1 MIASSAFFV
10 LDAILGWPVADYDG
24 SWSQWG
30 QMAAANN
37 DNGGMLTADS
47 PWRTDVPS
55 RSELFVY
62 NYDTTAGPVFYTS
75 VSTTV
80 TGLNDMT
87 AGGAFSGTA
96 SRFFR
101 VQIDGSGTP
110 DTFKWWLSSSATNT
124 VWNAQNVPVS
134 AGTFTLG
141 EGMTVSFATTTGHT
155 VSDRWDFITK
165 RAVERLA
172 LDGSIC
178 SSSTS
183 VAGVTTYSPAGCTPL
198 LPNSYAPSGNEIEE
212 EDATYFGVGGS
223 GGSSGGGGGPIAPGY
238 APGLLK

>member
-30 QMAAANN
+30 QMAAAN
-37 DNGGMLTADS
+37 GGQLAADS

-62 NYDTTAGPVFYTS
+62 NYDTTPGPVFYTS

-96 SRFFR
+96 NRYFR
-101 VQIDGSGTP
+101 VQIDSSNTP
-110 DTFKWWLSSSATNT
+110 DTFRWWLSSSATNT
-124 VWNAQNVPVS
+124 VWNAQGVPIS

-141 EGMTVSFATTTGHT
+141 DGMIVTFATTTGHT
-155 VSDRWDFITK
+155 VGDRWDFITK

-172 LDGSIC
+172 LDGNIC
-178 SSSTS
+178 SSSTN
-183 VAGVTTYSPAGCTPL
+183 VAGVTTFSPAACIPL
-198 LPNSYAPSGNEIEE
+198 SPNSYAPSGNQIEE
-212 EDATYFGVGGS
+212 EDAAYLGVGG
-223 GGSSGGGGGPIAPGY
+223 GGGGGGGPIAPGY
-238 APGLLK
+238 

>member
-1 MIASSAFFV
+1 VIASSAFVV
-10 LDAILGWPVADYDG
+10 LDAILDWPVSLYDG

-30 QMAAANN
+30 QMAAAN
-37 DNGGMLTADS
+37 GGQLTPDS

-62 NYDTTAGPVFYTS
+62 NYDTTPGPVFYTS
-75 VSTTV
+75 ATGTVSN
-80 TGLNDMT
+80 LNDMT
-87 AGGAFSGTA
+87 ASGTFTGTA
-96 SRFFR
+96 TRFFR
-101 VQIDGSGTP
+101 VQIDGSNTP
-110 DTFKWWLSSSATNT
+110 DTFSWWLSSSATNT
-124 VWNAQNVPVS
+124 VWNAQSLPLS

-141 EGMTVSFATTTGHT
+141 EGMTVTFATTTGHT
-155 VSDRWDFITK
+155 VGDRWDFITK

-198 LPNSYAPSGNEIEE
+198 APSSYAATANQIEE
-212 EDATYFGVGGS
+212 EDAAYFGVGGGS
-223 GGSSGGGGGPIAPGY
+223 GGGGGGPIAPGY
-238 APGLLK
+238 

>member
-10 LDAILGWPVADYDG
+10 LDAILDWPVSLYDG

-30 QMAAANN
+30 QMAAA
-37 DNGGMLTADS
+37 NGGMLTADS

-55 RSELFVY
+55 RSELVVY
-62 NYDTTAGPVFYTS
+62 NYDTTPGPVFYTS
-75 VSTTV
+75 A
-80 TGLNDMT
+80 TGTISNLSDMT
-87 AGGAFSGTA
+87 AGGAYSGTA

-101 VQIDGSGTP
+101 IQIDSSGAP
-110 DTFKWWLSSSATNT
+110 DTFSWWLSTSATNT
-124 VWNAQNVPVS
+124 VWNAQSVPLS
-134 AGTFTLG
+134 GGTDTLG
-141 EGMTVSFATTTGHT
+141 EGMTVTFATTTGHT
-155 VSDRWDFITK
+155 AGDRWDFITK

-198 LPNSYAPSGNEIEE
+198 APNSYAASGNQIEE
-212 EDATYFGVGGS
+212 EDSVYFGVGGGS
-223 GGSSGGGGGPIAPGY
+223 GGGGGGPIAPGY
-238 APGLLK
+238 

>member
-10 LDAILGWPVADYDG
+10 LDGILGWPVALYDS

-30 QMAAANN
+30 QMAAGP
-37 DNGGMLTADS
+37 GGMLQPDS

-62 NYDTTAGPVFYTS
+62 NYDTTPGPVFYTS
-75 VSTTV
+75 STGTILN
-80 TGLNDMT
+80 LNDMT
-87 AGGAFSGTA
+87 AGGAYSGTA

-101 VQIDGSGTP
+101 VQIDSSGAP
-110 DTFKWWLSSSATNT
+110 DTFSWWLSSSATNT
-124 VWNAQNVPVS
+124 VWNVQSVPIS
-134 AGTFTLG
+134 AGTYTIG
-141 EGMTVSFATTTGHT
+141 EGMTISFSTTTGHT
-155 VSDRWDFITK
+155 VGDRWDFITK
-165 RAVERLA
+165 RAVEQLA

-198 LPNSYAPSGNEIEE
+198 LPNSYAATANEIEE
-212 EDATYFGVGGS
+212 EDSLYFGPGGGS
-223 GGSSGGGGGPIAPGY
+223 GGGGGGGGPIAPGY
-238 APGLLK
+238 

>member
-10 LDAILGWPVADYDG
+10 LDGILGWPVANYDG

-30 QMAAANN
+30 QMASA
-37 DNGGMLTADS
+37 NGGQLTLDS

-62 NYDTTAGPVFYTS
+62 NYDTTPGPVFYTS
-75 VSTTV
+75 ATGTVSN
-80 TGLNDMT
+80 LNDMT
-87 AGGAFSGTA
+87 ASGTFTGTA
-96 SRFFR
+96 NRFFR
-101 VQIDGSGTP
+101 VQIDGSSTP
-110 DTFKWWLSSSATNT
+110 DTFSWWLSSSATNT
-124 VWNAQNVPVS
+124 VWNAQSLPVS

-141 EGMTVSFATTTGHT
+141 EGMTVTFATTTGHT
-155 VSDRWDFITK
+155 VGDRWDFTTK
-165 RAVERLA
+165 RAVELLA

-198 LPNSYAPSGNEIEE
+198 APNSYAATANQIEE
-212 EDATYFGVGGS
+212 EDAVYFGVGG
-223 GGSSGGGGGPIAPGY
+223 GGGGGGGGPIAPGY
-238 APGLLK
+238 